1 MMNYKQM
8 KNTLEKMA
16 NENYEDYIK
25 ALISVEKGINDKET
39 LDKLYTDYMENN
51 SMTLLNDEFDY
62 MIDELSENGQLKEN
76 TAIQEEDNDLI
87 NVVGNVVSDVEV
99 IERENKNGEP
109 FKVANFSIISNDEN
123 GDKFYTNCS
132 AYGDKSDIPKEF
144 KQGDF
149 VKVFGQVRT
158 SMDDNGRE
166 YSNVKVLSSKLLKAK
181 EHMKNQEE
189 KKESVLGAIKK
200 YKAEEQA
207 NPSEKKE
214 TSKETER

>member
-1 MMNYKQM
+1 MNYKQM

-16 NENYEDYIK
+16 NESNEDFTK
-25 ALISVEKGINDKET
+25 ALISFEKGINDKDA
-39 LDKLYTDYMENN
+39 LDKLYASYMEND

-62 MIDELSENGQLKEN
+62 MIDELRENGKLKED
-76 TAIQEEDNDLI
+76 ASLEKEDNDLV
-87 NVVGNVVSDVEV
+87 NVVGNIIGEVEV
-99 IERENKNGEP
+99 VERENKNGEP
-109 FKVANFSIISNDEN
+109 FKVANFSIVSNDEN

-132 AYGDKSDIPKEF
+132 AYGDKCDIPKDF

-158 SMDDNGRE
+158 SMDDDGKV

-181 EHMKNQEE
+181 EQMKNQEE

-200 YKAEEQA
+200 YKAEEQVKL
-207 NPSEKKE
+207 SEKKE